1 MNNVTVNE
9 SDVLVSVVPDE
20 ISVTISDAVGIP
32 PGGTANQVL
41 KKNSA
46 TDYDVSWA
54 SDVAGV
60 PYTGATQDV
69 NLGEFGLLTGNIEFD
84 TSPTNAPTGA
94 GSMVWNDTE
103 GTADLMLKGASVNLP
118 IGQKQV
124 VRAVNGT
131 GGNLTRAAYR
141 AVKITGAQGQ
151 RLQVSLAR
159 ADNDANSKDTIGLV
173 AEDISNNQ
181 EGFIVTSGTIASI
194 NTTGSL
200 QGETWADGDT
210 LYLSGTTL
218 GVITNVK
225 PSAPT
230 HTVIL
235 GFVVYAHQ
243 NNGKIYVKVDNG
255 YELDELHNVNVSTAA
270 TGDYLRYNGTLWVD
284 STIQAADLPTGI
296 DAAKIGTG
304 VVSNTEFGYLDGV
317 TSAIQTQL
325 NGKQATLTNP
335 VTGTGT
341 TNYIA
346 KFTGTSAVGNS
357 LIFDNGTN
365 VGIGNTNTTYTFD
378 VSGSGRFTGTLYTR
392 TGTNVAIEMA
402 STSALRNLGTF
413 YVDFASSVSGLYRIR
428 GGTNLLDYLTIKDTG
443 EVGIGTITPSY
454 KLDISGTLR
463 NTTDAYFATS
473 SGSVGIGTT
482 SPSAKLHVAGS
493 VLLTNTNA
501 LQFFNSSNVARSVI
515 TFFSDNNV
523 YYDAEDGA
531 QIFRTLGNER
541 ARINSG
547 GNVSIGNT
555 NNTYK
560 LDISGTL
567 RNTTDAYFATNS
579 GGVGVGTLNPST
591 GKLVIAVVTGSNA
604 LAISG
609 SGTGSQ
615 VWQFVPTASQSL
627 VLFRPGR
634 RLFGVMNDSTF
645 FVGGNLANDS
655 GAGAGFYVDGT
666 TDNIGF
672 GQTTFGTSATK
683 TLAVGTGVAPTTSPA
698 DAFQMYSADITAGN
712 AAAHFRTE
720 GGAIIKLY
728 QQTTGVAA
736 ATFAANSGTAVNDA
750 STFDGYTLNQIVK
763 ALRNNGLLA

>member
-1 MNNVTVNE
+1 MSNIN
-9 SDVLVSVVPDE
+9 
-20 ISVTISDAVGIP
+20 ISVTEQDPINVSIASPEVQNVDVTGQSISASVPDGDKGDIIVSGN
-32 PGGTANQVL
+32 GTIWTLDPNAL
-41 KKNSA
+41 A
-46 TDYDVSWA
+46 TR
-54 SDVAGV
+54 V
-60 PYTGATQDV
+60 PYTGATADV

-103 GTADLMLKGASVNLP
+103 GTADLMLKGGNVNLP

-124 VRAVNGT
+124 LRAVNGT

-173 AEDISNNQ
+173 AEDIGNNQ
-181 EGFIVTSGTIASI
+181 EGFIVTSGTIANI

-200 QGETWADGDT
+200 QGETWSDGDT
-210 LYLSGTTL
+210 LYLSGTTS

-235 GFVVYAHQ
+235 GFVIYAHQ

-270 TGDYLRYNGTLWVD
+270 SGDYLRYNGTVWVD
-284 STIQAADLPTGI
+284 STIGAADLPSSI
-296 DAAKIGTG
+296 DAAKIGAG
-304 VVSNTEFGYLDGV
+304 LVSNTEFGYLDGV
-317 TSAIQTQL
+317 TSSIQTQL

-357 LIFDNGTN
+357 LIYDNGTN

-378 VSGSGRFTGTLYTR
+378 VTGSGRFSGTLYTR

-443 EVGIGTITPSY
+443 EVGISNTSPSY
-454 KLDISGTLR
+454 LLDVSGTLR
-463 NTTDAYFATS
+463 NTTSAYFATS
-473 SGSVGIGTT
+473 SGGVGIGITSIAPQAALEVKGQVWLSESTRVQYLSIVPTLTENTIYSNYTGGGSDKPIIIGTFANRTNQLYLATSGSVGIGTT
-482 SPSAKLHVAGS
+482 SPIFTSFAQLTVSGTQGGIVIRASASGYSRLFFAKDDTSGVEGVIRYFHTDNS
-493 VLLTNTNA
+493 M
-501 LQFFNSSNVARSVI
+501 QFFTNSSQRLVI
-515 TFFSDNNV
+515 TSAGDFGVNNL
-523 YYDAEDGA
+523 
-531 QIFRTLGNER
+531 TP
-541 ARINSG
+541 S
-547 GNVSIGNT
+547 
-555 NNTYK
+555 YK
-560 LDISGTL
+560 MDIIGTL
-567 RNTTDAYFATNS
+567 RSTNDAYFATNT
-579 GGVGVGTLNPST
+579 GNVGIGT
-591 GKLVIAVVTGSNA
+591 VT
-604 LAISG
+604 L
-609 SGTGSQ
+609 
-615 VWQFVPTASQSL
+615 
-627 VLFRPGR
+627 
-634 RLFGVMNDSTF
+634 
-645 FVGGNLANDS
+645 
-655 GAGAGFYVDGT
+655 
-666 TDNIGF
+666 
-672 GQTTFGTSATK
+672 GTSANR
-683 TLAVGTGVAPTTSPA
+683 VIGIINGTAPTTSPTDVVQIYA
-698 DAFQMYSADITAGN
+698 NDITAGN
-712 AAAHFRTE
+712 AALHVRTE
-720 GGAIIKLY
+720 GGAVIKLY
-728 QQTTGVAA
+728 QETTAVGT
-736 ATFAANSGTAVNDA
+736 ATFVQNSVNAVYED
-750 STFDGYTLNQIVK
+750 STFDGYTLKQIVK